1 MLEDYYMKITGSCF
15 CGDIT
20 YEATTQNNNVV
31 VCHCSDCQRM
41 SSGPFRA
48 VVIADP
54 NSVDFTKGQPKEYVK
69 TAQSGNKRAQGFCA
83 NCGTSL
89 YATNESSIDR
99 IYGLRL
105 GSIDQRDLFKPS
117 IQIWTKSAL
126 PWLDDLHHVDAFDST
141 PKN

>member
-1 MLEDYYMKITGSCF
+1 MKITGSCF

-89 YATNESSIDR
+89 
-99 IYGLRL
+99 
-105 GSIDQRDLFKPS
+105 
-117 IQIWTKSAL
+117 
-126 PWLDDLHHVDAFDST
+126 DSP

>member
-1 MLEDYYMKITGSCF
+1 
-15 CGDIT
+15 
-20 YEATTQNNNVV
+20 
-31 VCHCSDCQRM
+31 M

-48 VVIADP
+48 VVIAEL
-54 NSVDFTKGQPKEYVK
+54 NSVNFTKGQPKEYVK

-89 YATNESSIDR
+89 YATNESPTDR
-99 IYGLRL
+99 IYGLRI
-105 GSIDQRDLFKPS
+105 GAIDQRDLFKPS

-141 PKN
+141 PQN